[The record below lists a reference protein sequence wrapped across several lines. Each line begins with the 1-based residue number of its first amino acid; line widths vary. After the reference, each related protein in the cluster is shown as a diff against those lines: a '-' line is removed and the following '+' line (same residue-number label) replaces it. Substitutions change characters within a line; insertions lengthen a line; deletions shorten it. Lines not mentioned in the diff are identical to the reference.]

1 MARWSFAGGCSVS
14 RRKADDD
21 SDDPEWAWHFGHF
34 MQGSITEL
42 RTREKGDTRFEKRSH
57 YDGSGK
63 LGFDLT
69 PRKKR
74 KRK

>member
-1 MARWSFAGGCSVS
+1 MS
-14 RRKADDD
+14 RKRRADDD
-21 SDDPEWAWHFGHF
+21 DNDPEYAHHHGHM

-63 LGFDLT
+63 VGFDLS

-74 KRK
+74 RR